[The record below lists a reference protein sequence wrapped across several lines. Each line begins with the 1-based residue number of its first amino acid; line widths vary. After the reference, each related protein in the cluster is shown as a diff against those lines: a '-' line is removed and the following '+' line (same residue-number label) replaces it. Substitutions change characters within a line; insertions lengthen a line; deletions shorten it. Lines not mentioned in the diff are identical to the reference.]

1 MRRFQGFVAERVM
14 LNVLR
19 DSFKNSPYLK
29 WVLIAVG
36 VAMVLSLGS
45 YFVGNGGAP
54 ASSAWVARVN
64 GEEIPE
70 WRFREVARNMDG
82 YYRELFGANY
92 EQLKPQLQ
100 IRRQAL
106 EALIEKELILQD
118 AQRMGLGASP
128 AALATEIRNHP
139 SLQDANGQFIGK
151 ERYVKVLEGNYPG
164 GFAAFERVLAEDLIQ
179 TQWTTLVTQPVTVS
193 DTELEELFRKRT
205 EKTAI
210 DYVLFASTDQQID
223 REVDEAELRRW
234 YDEHIDEYRRD
245 EGQNIRYVVID
256 RDSQMDKIDIGP
268 SAIQTHYETNQA
280 TYTHPEQRRARHI
293 LLRVAPDASDEDK
306 QAVQQQAAQAL
317 ERLQSGEDFAT
328 LAGELSEDPISAARG
343 GDLDFFARGQMLE
356 PFEQAVFD
364 TPVGELAPLTETP
377 HGFHVIE
384 VTDSR
389 PAGVTSLSE
398 VEEDIRRLLR
408 FRSID
413 SRLEE
418 EANRLRDEAAT
429 ADGLAGAAEGAGLSV
444 ESVFFNRSER
454 IPGLGPSPEFQSVV
468 AELEPG
474 TLSDPLRVAAGVALV
489 VVDEVVP
496 EAPAPL
502 EEVRSGVSTAILDER
517 TRKAALAAARA
528 SNDRHADLAAL
539 ARSLELEVQSS
550 ADLAPGQAPTGTGGS
565 SAEIEEV
572 LFGNAAT
579 EGLRGV
585 VAVPAGAM
593 VYEITRREPVDPLRF
608 QTESAGLREETLQ
621 SRRDQYRQSVVTQ
634 LRSTQQIEYN
644 PQWLDALDEA
654 S

>member
-1 MRRFQGFVAERVM
+1 M

-19 DSFKNSPYLK
+19 ESFKNTPYLK
-29 WVLIAVG
+29 WVLIATG
-36 VAMVLSLGS
+36 AGLIAYLGN
-45 YFVGNGGAP
+45 YFVGNDATQG
-54 ASSAWVARVN
+54 SSAWIARVN
-64 GEEIPE
+64 GAEIPE

-82 YYRELFGANY
+82 YYRELFGENY

-118 AQRMGLGASP
+118 AQRMGLAASP
-128 AALATEIRNHP
+128 AAVATEIRNHP
-139 SLQDANGQFIGK
+139 SLQENGQFIGK
-151 ERYVKVLEGNYPG
+151 ERYVEVLERNYPG
-164 GFAAFERVLAEDLIQ
+164 GFAAFERVLAEDLVQ

-193 DTELEELFRKRT
+193 DSELEELFRKRT
-205 EKTAI
+205 EKTAV
-210 DYVLFASTDQQID
+210 DYVLFASKDQEID
-223 REVDEAELRRW
+223 DEVEEDELRRW
-234 YDEHIDEYRRD
+234 YDEHLDDYRRD
-245 EGQNIRYVVID
+245 EGRNIRYVVID
-256 RDSQMDKIDIGP
+256 RDSQLDKIEIGP

-293 LLRVAPDASDEDK
+293 LLRVDPGASDEDK
-306 QAVQQQAAQAL
+306 QAVQQHATQTL
-317 ERLQSGEDFAT
+317 ERLQNGEEFAT

-356 PFEQAVFD
+356 AFEQAVFE
-364 TPVGELAPLTETP
+364 TPVGELAPLTETT

-389 PAGVTSLSE
+389 PAGVTPLAE

-413 SRLEE
+413 SQLEE
-418 EANRLRDEAAT
+418 EGNRLRDEAGT
-429 ADGLAGAAEGAGLSV
+429 ADGLARAAETAGLSM
-444 ESVFFNRSER
+444 ESGFFNRSAA
-454 IPGLGPSPEFQSVV
+454 IPGLGPSPEFSNAV
-468 AELEPG
+468 AELEPA
-474 TLSDPLRVAAGVALV
+474 TLSEPLRVAAGVALV
-489 VVDEVVP
+489 VVDDVVP
-496 EAPAPL
+496 EGPAPFD
-502 EEVRSGVSTAILDER
+502 EVRSSVSTAILDER
-517 TRKAALAAARA
+517 ARSAALVAARA
-528 SNDRHADLAAL
+528 SNDRHADLATL
-539 ARSLELEVQSS
+539 AGSEKLELQSS
-550 ADLAPGQAPTGTGGS
+550 TDLAPGQAPAGTGGS

-579 EGLRGV
+579 AGVRGV

-621 SRRDQYRQSVVTQ
+621 SRRNQYRQSVVNQ
-634 LRSTQQIEYN
+634 LRSTQQVEYN
-644 PQWLDALDEA
+644 PQWLDSLDEA